1 MRTTLRLAV
10 LAVLHPAILGAQ
22 AFAALSPA
30 VQRLVSVSAPTVALT
45 HVRVIDGTGGPIQED
60 MTVLIDKG
68 RIAAVGKHV
77 AIPASAEVRDLS
89 GHTVIPGLIGM
100 HDHTFY
106 TLIDRAVPLP
116 FSAPRLYLG
125 SGVTTIRTTGSFAP
139 YEEMNMKAAIDA
151 GTSPGPRMHVTGPY
165 LTGTSG
171 RGEMR
176 RLKSAEEAART
187 VRYWTEE
194 GATWIKVYTSITRE
208 QLRAVVAE
216 ARKHGTKVT
225 GHLCSISYR
234 EAIELGMDN
243 VEHSFMASS
252 DFSRSKK
259 PGECPADMDKSLR
272 EVPIDGPE
280 VQRVIDMLVAAKMP
294 VTSTNAVYEVAV
306 AGRGVVDDRMRKALA
321 PHVLPVYQSMRTMF
335 DTMGTSYEAY
345 FRKSVEFDRRF
356 FKAGGLLAA
365 GVDATGAGG
374 ALPGFGDQ
382 RNFGI
387 FVEGGFTP
395 AEAMQV
401 MTLNG
406 ARILGVDKD
415 LGSVTAGKI
424 ADLVVLRGDPAS
436 RPDDMRNVSIV
447 FKDGVG
453 YDAQKIIDSV
463 NGRVGIR

>member
-1 MRTTLRLAV
+1 MRMAIWFAGLILLQPALAT
-10 LAVLHPAILGAQ
+10 AQ
-22 AFAALSPA
+22 AYSTLSPA

-60 MTVLIDKG
+60 VTVLIDGG
-68 RIAAVGKHV
+68 RIAAVGKGV
-77 AIPASAEVRDLS
+77 PIPSSAEVKDLT

-106 TLIDRAVPLP
+106 TTIDRYVQLA

-139 YEEMNMKAAIDA
+139 YEEMNMKAGIDA
-151 GTSPGPRMHVTGPY
+151 GTAPGPRMHVTGPY
-165 LTGTSG
+165 ISG
-171 RGEMR
+171 MRSRGEMLRLHNPDEAR
-176 RLKSAEEAART
+176 RA
-187 VRYWTEE
+187 VRYWAEE
-194 GATWIKVYTSITRE
+194 GATWIKVYNSITRD
-208 QLRAVVAE
+208 QLRAVVDE
-216 ARKHGTKVT
+216 AHKHNVKVT
-225 GHLCSISYR
+225 GHLCSISYK

-252 DFSRSKK
+252 DFSTTKV
-259 PGECPADMDKSLR
+259 PDVCPADMDNSLKQ
-272 EVPIDGPE
+272 VPIDGPE
-280 VQRVIDMLVAAKMP
+280 VQRVIQMLVSARMP

-306 AGRGVVDDRMRKALA
+306 AGRGKVDDRMRKALA
-321 PHVLPVYQSMRTMF
+321 PSVLAVYLPMRTLF
-335 DTMGTSYEAY
+335 DTMSTNYKA
-345 FRKSVEFDRRF
+345 FFDKSVAFDRKF

-395 AEAMQV
+395 AEAIQV

-406 ARILGVDKD
+406 ARILGVDKE
-415 LGSVTAGKI
+415 LGSISAGKV
-424 ADLVVLRGDPAS
+424 ADVVVLRGNPAAN
-436 RPDDMRNVSIV
+436 PDDMKNVTIV
-447 FKDGVG
+447 FKGGVG
-453 YDAQKIIDSV
+453 FDAQKLIDSV
-463 NGRVGIR
+463 DGRVGIR